1 MLQQNSPPPPQLIVW
16 NHLTVGPDIKQCVR
30 LLSLGELES
39 FRQNGQPFF
48 IISFEKSFQIRHGL
62 ILRHRLDVQQE
73 AHGQLVGHGEQGV
86 PER

>member
-1 MLQQNSPPPPQLIVW
+1 MLQENHPPPPSNCVS
-16 NHLTVGPDIKQCVR
+16 HSTVGLDIKQCVH
-30 LLSLGELES
+30 LLSLGELEG

-48 IISFEKSFQIRHGL
+48 IIPFEKSFQIRHGL